1 MRAYLRVLRDN
12 PDFLRLWGANVIAL
26 LGDWFNTIVLA
37 ALVVRFSP
45 GQEGT
50 AVSLF
55 LLARF
60 LPPMLL
66 SPFAGVLIDRMNR
79 KHLLIASNVLR
90 SVVVFGFLFV
100 LNDPSLLWVVYLLTA
115 LQFTLSTVFEPGQA
129 SLIPNIV
136 PYKDLLLANT
146 IFNITW
152 SVMLAFGAA
161 VGGVIA
167 ALFGPPVALG
177 VNVLTFLLSAYL
189 ISRIRGYVPAD
200 RTHASQHGST
210 GVIDGLR
217 FLRRSPRVASTLLVK
232 FGGSIGNVDAI
243 MTIFATQIFILG
255 ADGQFSLG
263 LMYSSYGIGAILGPL
278 ILNRVHRGDLVRMRD
293 MITVGFVLALLGW
306 IVLGWSASLPIVCLG
321 LLIRAMGGSSNWTYS
336 TVLIQKTTPD
346 AYLGRVFSI
355 DMMGFYLATV
365 ISTLIHGQLIDLLGA
380 QQVRS
385 VALMTALPAAAML
398 LVWYTVR
405 RHEGRIVQPAVP

>member
-1 MRAYLRVLRDN
+1 VL
-12 PDFLRLWGANVIAL
+12 
-26 LGDWFNTIVLA
+26 
-37 ALVVRFSP
+37 
-45 GQEGT
+45 
-50 AVSLF
+50 
-55 LLARF
+55 
-60 LPPMLL
+60 
-66 SPFAGVLIDRMNR
+66 
-79 KHLLIASNVLR
+79 
-90 SVVVFGFLFV
+90 
-100 LNDPSLLWVVYLLTA
+100 
-115 LQFTLSTVFEPGQA
+115 
-129 SLIPNIV
+129 
-136 PYKDLLLANT
+136 
-146 IFNITW
+146 
-152 SVMLAFGAA
+152 
-161 VGGVIA
+161 
-167 ALFGPPVALG
+167 
-177 VNVLTFLLSAYL
+177 
-189 ISRIRGYVPAD
+189 
-200 RTHASQHGST
+200 
-210 GVIDGLR
+210 DGLR